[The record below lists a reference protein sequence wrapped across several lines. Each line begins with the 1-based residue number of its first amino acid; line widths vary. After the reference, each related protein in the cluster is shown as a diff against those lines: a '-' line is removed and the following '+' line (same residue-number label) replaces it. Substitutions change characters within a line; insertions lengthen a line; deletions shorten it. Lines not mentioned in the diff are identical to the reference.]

1 MVACGLGVA
10 VNLTSMGKNHVV
22 ATVDQIPIQY
32 VCSVQGVLGGSRDYG
47 QEVSERERRIML
59 VQPRMDLERNACGCS
74 NSVLH

>member
-47 QEVSERERRIML
+47 QKLSERERRIML
-59 VQPRMDLERNACGCS
+59 VQQRMDLGRNACACQ
-74 NSVLH
+74 NIVLH